1 MFEIS
6 WVYFRNRRKKAGN
19 PVELLQENSSI
30 FSVHVPLILITSLVQ
45 ICLRRC
51 HGYLGIP
58 SFWASLLFLSWCFRY
73 PWVPSRAIW
82 INSDLIIVAISV
94 WVYDSY

>member
-30 FSVHVPLILITSLVQ
+30 FSVHVPLILITCLVQ
-45 ICLRRC
+45 ICLRRS
-51 HGYLGIP
+51 HGYLVSLCFGLPFLFIVSVFRIPGYPPGIP
-58 SFWASLLFLSWCFRY
+58 GS
-73 PWVPSRAIW
+73 
-82 INSDLIIVAISV
+82 IVI
-94 WVYDSY
+94 